1 MDGLMITLRLVHI
14 LLGVIWAGWGIALA
28 LFINPA
34 IGIAGPAGGQFMQA
48 LAGKTNLVKVMT
60 IAPIL
65 VIITGIWMLWV
76 VSGGFN
82 TSWMMSTH
90 GMTLLIGSTLGIV
103 AAIYGLGFV
112 RPLAMQMGQ
121 LGAKIAAS
129 GAPPTSET
137 ACRRQGGC
145 RALGCNG
152 PTHGRCSLRLLAT
165 DHVDA
170 PAMRFRAL
178 PALNHAICWAFMVW
192 RNSITSDEPSAC
204 LSVHCTF
211 APGVMVSMSIEMR
224 SSSCTLS

>member
-34 IGIAGPAGGQFMQA
+34 VGIAGPAGGQFMQA

-82 TSWMMSTH
+82 TAWMMSTH

-129 GAPPTSET
+129 GAPPTPEMQ
-137 ACRRQGGC
+137 AEMGALRQKLLVGGKVV
-145 RALGCNG
+145 AVLLGA
-152 PTHGRCSLRLLAT
+152 TVLLMAAARY
-165 DHVDA
+165 VY
-170 PAMRFRAL
+170 
-178 PALNHAICWAFMVW
+178 
-192 RNSITSDEPSAC
+192 
-204 LSVHCTF
+204 
-211 APGVMVSMSIEMR
+211 
-224 SSSCTLS
+224 